1 MNICFKEKDDHVHLV
16 RLRWRGDSH
25 LPSPS
30 SLLAAVRL
38 DLDGNSIAHLT
49 ICMIGAGG
57 FIDS

>member
-1 MNICFKEKDDHVHLV
+1 MIMFILLGFAGAAIRICH
-16 RLRWRGDSH
+16 R
-25 LPSPS
+25 PS

-38 DLDGNSIAHLT
+38 DLDSNPIAHLT